1 MRNTGYRITILLSF
15 AYIVTLPFL
24 WAYRISVEYD
34 LSATAA
40 FLAYRPELLAV
51 GPSALLL
58 IGAWRLRRWA
68 VPGLFAGAFGLALLK
83 ATLGGFPDAWKL
95 GSFLLVCLAFRL
107 RFLLRPES
115 PQQVEHVD

>member
-1 MRNTGYRITILLSF
+1 MRNKGYRITILLTF
-15 AYIVTLPFL
+15 AYIVILPFF
-24 WAYRISVEYD
+24 WAYRISVEYA
-34 LSATAA
+34 LQANTA
-40 FLAYRPELLAV
+40 FLAYRPELIAV
-51 GPSALLL
+51 APSAFLL

-107 RFLLRPES
+107 RFLLRQEA
-115 PQQVEHVD
+115 PQQSAHGD